1 MRLKEKNTNRLNQF
15 KAAQNDAR
23 LRMTEKHEGIF
34 RKQQIAQSNV
44 QLTRGILSE
53 YRSLK
58 KEEANLRKNEIQSN
72 LEIEKKRAFEDKY
85 NLLTRQSVK
94 SGNISQIREKQ

>member
-1 MRLKEKNTNRLNQF
+1 
-15 KAAQNDAR
+15 
-23 LRMTEKHEGIF
+23 MTEKHEGIF